1 MALIQGTTAGEVYT
15 SNSKGPKGSFFKD
28 GIQTQIISAPKE
40 GHSLDVII
48 LPSFD
53 MSKGP
58 SEFKTSYVAYREQNS
73 DLIDPITKTPAF
85 THWAKS
91 CKAYTYF
98 GNARQNF
105 VSPLTGKA
113 YRAVK
118 SKRDN
123 KVRYYPPYNTDPI
136 VDIANYVFF
145 NKDKVDA
152 ATARLFN
159 KSEDGQTKA
168 LARAPKSYVLSNALV
183 RIDNGDWQFKVIAYS
198 EMAYVDLV
206 NLLAQMTGKSQNGLT
221 PAFDDYLFGDI
232 TDPLTGSILTVSLK
246 SGNGIPFAGFNI
258 SADNRTLN
266 GRRAIPQGL
275 ITPEILS
282 KRAILNDTDYL
293 DVWSYQQIVDFLVED
308 GVIPINV
315 IRDGVKPGTIVEPK
329 QKFNQQ
335 SATQYNSIPV
345 EKSTAVNTP
354 VSPLAQNI
362 NFGSSPITTS
372 EVSSFNTIVQESHT
386 TESSNNVSTN
396 LTQDPEF
403 PVFKDLFLKV
413 SGGSASPDEVM
424 ALLRMQEK
432 FGPASNYN
440 F

>member
-1 MALIQGTTAGEVYT
+1 MVVDHTEDDLSDIIEA
-15 SNSKGPKGSFFKD
+15 FKD
-28 GIQTQIISAPKE
+28 KINLKVFLLEDKTGVSAARNMGMDKAQGE
-40 GHSLDVII
+40 YIFFLD
-48 LPSFD
+48 
-53 MSKGP
+53 
-58 SEFKTSYVAYREQNS
+58 N
-73 DLIDPITKTPAF
+73 
-85 THWAKS
+85 
-91 CKAYTYF
+91 
-98 GNARQNF
+98 
-105 VSPLTGKA
+105 
-113 YRAVK
+113 
-118 SKRDN
+118 
-123 KVRYYPPYNTDPI
+123 
-136 VDIANYVFF
+136 
-145 NKDKVDA
+145 
-152 ATARLFN
+152 
-159 KSEDGQTKA
+159 
-168 LARAPKSYVLSNALV
+168 
-183 RIDNGDWQFKVIAYS
+183 
-198 EMAYVDLV
+198 
-206 NLLAQMTGKSQNGLT
+206 
-221 PAFDDYLFGDI
+221 DDYLFGDI

-335 SATQYNSIPV
+335 SATQYNSIPA

-354 VSPLAQNI
+354 VSPLTQNI
-362 NFGSSPITTS
+362 NFGSSPVTTS

-386 TESSNNVSTN
+386 TESSNNASTN

-424 ALLRMQEK
+424 AFLRMQEK